1 MALAYRRDR
10 ATAEPHV
17 PATEARVHFGEL
29 IQAVEETGE
38 AVLVERNGR
47 PIVAVVQ
54 IGEYRRLQ
62 RKVKNDDLLASLE
75 ATRIAFREAFRGS
88 MEPLNAAALI
98 REGRDDYEDWL
109 AWETEE
115 PGS

>member
-1 MALAYRRDR
+1 MALAYRRDHV
-10 ATAEPHV
+10 TAEPHL

-54 IGEYRRLQ
+54 IDEYRRLQ

-75 ATRIAFREAFRGS
+75 ATREAFRAAFRGS
-88 MEPLNAAALI
+88 KEPLNAAALV
-98 REGRDDYEDWL
+98 REGRDDHEDWL
-109 AWETEE
+109 AWNPEE
-115 PGS
+115 PGH